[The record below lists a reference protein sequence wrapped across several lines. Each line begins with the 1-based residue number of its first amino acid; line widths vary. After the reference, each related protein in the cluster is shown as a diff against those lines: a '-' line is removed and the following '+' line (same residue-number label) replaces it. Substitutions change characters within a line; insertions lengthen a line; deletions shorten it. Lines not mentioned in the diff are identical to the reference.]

1 MSNKEKYFTIVNKLF
16 WILIIILSVF
26 SLLHLN
32 PKIFD
37 DKNLARDIVLED
49 SLRKIDL
56 SLTENTLQQDTAQK
70 KDEDYIK
77 RTWTWK
83 SFEEKKYSIKFKV
96 LKSDFVIATNRRAK
110 SNNTE
115 GPLYSELSFG
125 DYEGLSDL
133 VEQYKKIIAEDNLDY
148 YESMN
153 MVVSSIQS
161 IPYVLVIPNA
171 CPLSEF
177 GMSFIN
183 NCAVSTNPSGCCSFV
198 MPWGVFSPIEFAV
211 KSTGDCDTRSLFAYT
226 ILKNMGYDVA
236 VMVSNSESH
245 SVLGVSVPNI
255 PIGGDRTGNGFLASQ
270 YYLWELTTYGPL
282 LGQNFLKGND
292 WRIALN

>member
-16 WILIIILSVF
+16 WILIIIVAVF

-56 SLTENTLQQDTAQK
+56 SLTENEVRQDTVQLK
-70 KDEDYIK
+70 EEDYIK
-77 RTWTWK
+77 RTWSWK
-83 SFEEKKYSIKFKV
+83 SFKGKKYDISFQILKTDYLQAAKRRSISK
-96 LKSDFVIATNRRAK
+96 NR
-110 SNNTE
+110 E
-115 GPLYSELSFG
+115 GDLYSELSLG
-125 DYEGLSDL
+125 DYAGLEDL

-153 MVVSSIQS
+153 MVVTSVQS
-161 IPYVLVIPNA
+161 IPYVLVVDGA
-171 CPLSEF
+171 CPLTAYDLNF
-177 GMSFIN
+177 TN

-211 KSTGDCDTRSLFAYT
+211 NSTGDCDTRSLFVYT
-226 ILKNMGYDVA
+226 ILKRMGYDVA
-236 VMVSNSESH
+236 VMVSNSETH
-245 SVLGVSVPNI
+245 SVLGVSL
-255 PIGGDRTGNGFLASQ
+255 PILPEGGDRKGNGYFASQ
-270 YYLWELTTYGPL
+270 YYLWELTSYGPL
-282 LGQNFLKGND
+282 LGQNYIKGND